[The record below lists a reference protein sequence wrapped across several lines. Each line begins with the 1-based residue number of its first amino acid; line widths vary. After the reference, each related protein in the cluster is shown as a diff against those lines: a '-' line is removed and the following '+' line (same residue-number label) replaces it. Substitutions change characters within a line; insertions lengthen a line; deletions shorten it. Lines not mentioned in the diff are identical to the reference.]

1 MRIIELY
8 GQKAPLLSLEIFPPR
23 MAYPLESVF
32 DTVKELKK
40 LNPAYISVTY
50 GAGGSN
56 RERTVEIAA
65 RVKKEYGIEAQAHL
79 TCIGHRQE
87 DIKNILARLNSE
99 GICNIMALRGDI
111 PEDEPEFD
119 FRRQEYH
126 YAFELIRDIRA
137 AYGDSFGIAAAAHP
151 EGHPECPRLKDDI
164 FHLKNKVDNGV
175 DFLITQLFFDNR
187 IFFDFWERCQA
198 MGINCPVI
206 PGIMPVLN
214 AGQIKRMIYLC
225 GASMPARLLKLVDKY
240 EKEPA
245 SMEKAGIDYAS
256 QQIKELLENAV
267 AGVHLYSM
275 NKPRQIS
282 EIVYNIGLASPG
294 KY

>member
-1 MRIIELY
+1 MKIIELY
-8 GQKAPLLSLEIFPPR
+8 REKAPLLSLEIFPPR

-32 DTVKELKK
+32 TTVKELKK

-56 RERTVEIAA
+56 RDRTVEIAA

-79 TCIGHRQE
+79 TCIGHSKE
-87 DIKNILARLNSE
+87 NILNILARLASE
-99 GICNIMALRGDI
+99 GIDNIMALRGDI
-111 PEDEPEFD
+111 PEDEPDFD
-119 FRRQEYH
+119 INQQDYH
-126 YAFELIRDIRA
+126 YAFELIRDIKA
-137 AYGDSFGIAAAAHP
+137 AYGDSIGIAAAAHP
-151 EGHPECPRLKDDI
+151 EGHPECPRLKDDL
-164 FHLKNKVDNGV
+164 FYLRNKVENGV

-187 IFFDFWERCQA
+187 IFYEFRERCQA
-198 MGINCPVI
+198 MGIDCPII

-225 GASMPARLLKLVDKY
+225 GASMPAKLLKLVDKY
-240 EKEPA
+240 ERDPLD
-245 SMEKAGIDYAS
+245 MEKAGIDYAS

-267 AGVHLYSM
+267 NGVHLYSM

-282 EIVYNIGLASPG
+282 EIVYNTGLSSG
-294 KY
+294 KN

>member
-1 MRIIELY
+1 MKIIELY
-8 GQKAPLLSLEIFPPR
+8 REKAPLLSLEIFPPR

-32 DTVKELKK
+32 ATVKELKK

-56 RERTVEIAA
+56 RDRTVEIAA

-79 TCIGHRQE
+79 TCIGHSKE
-87 DIKNILARLNSE
+87 NILNILARLASE
-99 GICNIMALRGDI
+99 GIDNIMALRGDI
-111 PEDEPEFD
+111 PEDEPDFD
-119 FRRQEYH
+119 INQQDYH
-126 YAFELIRDIRA
+126 YAFELIRDIKA
-137 AYGDSFGIAAAAHP
+137 AYGDSIGIAAAAHP
-151 EGHPECPRLKDDI
+151 EGHPECPRLKDDL
-164 FHLKNKVDNGV
+164 FYLRNKVENGV

-187 IFFDFWERCQA
+187 IFYEFRERCQA
-198 MGINCPVI
+198 MGIDCPII

-225 GASMPARLLKLVDKY
+225 GASMPAKLLKLVDKY
-240 EKEPA
+240 ERDPLD
-245 SMEKAGIDYAS
+245 MEKAGIDYAS

-267 AGVHLYSM
+267 NGVHLYSM

-282 EIVYNIGLASPG
+282 EIVYNTGLSSG
-294 KY
+294 KN